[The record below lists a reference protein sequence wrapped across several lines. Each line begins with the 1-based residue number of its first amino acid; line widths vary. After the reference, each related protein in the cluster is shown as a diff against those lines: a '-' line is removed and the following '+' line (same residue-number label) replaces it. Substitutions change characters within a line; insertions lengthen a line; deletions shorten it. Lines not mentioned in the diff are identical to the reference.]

1 MQEHASDY
9 MPWCSQHT
17 GCSPGE
23 GLSAFLQPSGQDR
36 TGRPYGVLSL
46 APMGD
51 RLDNINTAEAQLQAM
66 QYT

>member
-1 MQEHASDY
+1 MRVTTCPGVPNTRDAARERASLRS
-9 MPWCSQHT
+9 CSH
-17 GCSPGE
+17 
-23 GLSAFLQPSGQDR
+23 LDR
-36 TGRPYGVLSL
+36 TGRPYIVLSL